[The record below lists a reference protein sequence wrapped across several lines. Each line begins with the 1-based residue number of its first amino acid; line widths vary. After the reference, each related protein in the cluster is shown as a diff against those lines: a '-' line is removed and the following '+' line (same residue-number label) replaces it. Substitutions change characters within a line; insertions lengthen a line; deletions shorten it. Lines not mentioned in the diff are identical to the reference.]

1 MEIGYTYDPLTFEYT
16 GTTTLFRDPID
27 NKLMITQHTTTIPPN
42 EVKEGFVNIFNN
54 SMKRW
59 DKMRDHR
66 GVWFEL
72 VEDVEIDTIQES
84 KLETLYDITGTSPN
98 DFAIELAKRI
108 AYQYDPTTGILSTRE
123 GKKLVRDNPST
134 RLQGISHNLL
144 SYDKQ
149 LKCWALKNDLQTIK
163 KKLKDKIKEAYEN
176 IETTLKYGEF
186 TYQIDSKSIVKIQ
199 EKLLSSHK
207 PSDTIEWVMEN
218 NEIRTIDYKT
228 LKEVYTK
235 YQDKKQSVFVYM
247 QGIKK
252 QIEDS
257 QNYNDLANIYDDFLD
272 YINNGTSNESTIE
285 KTMREIFN
293 G

>member
-16 GTTTLFRDPID
+16 GTTTLFRDPIE
-27 NKLMITQHTTTIPPN
+27 NKVMLTPNTTMIPPN

-66 GVWFEL
+66 GVWFEFI
-72 VEDVEIDTIQES
+72 EDTEQETIQES

-98 DFAIELAKRI
+98 DFVLELAKRI
-108 AYQYDPTTGILSTRE
+108 PYQYDPTTGILSTRE
-123 GKKLVRDNPST
+123 GKKLVRDNPDT

-149 LKCWALKNDLQTIK
+149 LKCWALRNDLQNIK
-163 KKLKDKIKEAYEN
+163 KKLKDKMKEAYEN

-199 EKLLSSHK
+199 EKLLSNHK

-235 YQDKKQSVFVYM
+235 YQDKKQKVFVYM
-247 QGIKK
+247 QSIKK
-252 QIEDS
+252 QIEES
-257 QNYNDLANIYDDFLD
+257 KEYNDLANIYDDLLD
-272 YINNGTSNESTIE
+272 YINNNTNNETKIE
-285 KTMREIFN
+285 KTMKEIFN

>member
-16 GTTTLFRDPID
+16 GTTTLFRDPIE
-27 NKLMITQHTTTIPPN
+27 NKVMLTPNTTMIPPN

-66 GVWFEL
+66 GVWFEFI
-72 VEDVEIDTIQES
+72 EDTEQETIQES

-98 DFAIELAKRI
+98 DFVLELAKRI
-108 AYQYDPTTGILSTRE
+108 PYQYDPTTGILSTRE
-123 GKKLVRDNPST
+123 GKKLVRDNPDT

-144 SYDKQ
+144 SYDKK
-149 LKCWALKNDLQTIK
+149 LKCWALRNDLQNIK
-163 KKLKDKIKEAYEN
+163 KKLKDKMKEAYEN

-199 EKLLSSHK
+199 EKLLSNHK

-235 YQDKKQSVFVYM
+235 YQDKKQKVFVYM
-247 QGIKK
+247 QSIKK
-252 QIEDS
+252 QIEES
-257 QNYNDLANIYDDFLD
+257 KEYNDLANIYDDLLD
-272 YINNGTSNESTIE
+272 YINNNTNNEAKIE
-285 KTMREIFN
+285 KTMKEIFN

>member
-108 AYQYDPTTGILSTRE
+108 TYQYDPTTGILSTRE

-163 KKLKDKIKEAYEN
+163 KKLKDKIKESYEN

-247 QGIKK
+247 QSIKK

-272 YINNGTSNESTIE
+272 YINNDTSNESTIE

>member
-27 NKLMITQHTTTIPPN
+27 NKVMVTPHTTTIPPN
-42 EVKEGFVNIFNN
+42 EVKDGFVNIFNA

-66 GVWFEL
+66 GVWFEFI
-72 VEDVEIDTIQES
+72 EDIEQETIQEN
-84 KLETLYDITGTSPN
+84 KLETLYDITGTLPN
-98 DFAIELAKRI
+98 DYAVELAKRI
-108 AYQYDPTTGILSTRE
+108 PYQYDPTTGILSTRE
-123 GKKLVRDNPST
+123 GKKLVRDNPDT

-163 KKLKDKIKEAYEN
+163 KKLKDRIKEAYES

-186 TYQIDSKSIVKIQ
+186 TYQIDSKSVAKIQ
-199 EKLLSSHK
+199 EKLLSNHK

-228 LKEVYTK
+228 LKEVYTQ
-235 YQDKKQSVFVYM
+235 YQNKKQSVFVYM

-257 QNYNDLANIYDDFLD
+257 QDYNDLASLYDDFLD
-272 YINNGTSNESTIE
+272 YINNDTSNESTIE
-285 KTMREIFN
+285 KTMKEIFN

>member
-108 AYQYDPTTGILSTRE
+108 SYQYDPTTGILSTRE

-247 QGIKK
+247 QSIKK

-272 YINNGTSNESTIE
+272 YINNDTSNESTIE

>member
-16 GTTTLFRDPID
+16 GTTTLFRDPIE
-27 NKLMITQHTTTIPPN
+27 NKVMLTPNTTMIPPN

-66 GVWFEL
+66 GIWFEFI
-72 VEDVEIDTIQES
+72 EDTEQETIQES

-98 DFAIELAKRI
+98 DFVLELAKRI
-108 AYQYDPTTGILSTRE
+108 PYQYDPTTGILSTRE
-123 GKKLVRDNPST
+123 GKKLVRDNPDT

-149 LKCWALKNDLQTIK
+149 LKCWALRNDLQNIK
-163 KKLKDKIKEAYEN
+163 KKLKDKMKEAYEN

-199 EKLLSSHK
+199 EKLLSNHK

-235 YQDKKQSVFVYM
+235 YQDKKQKVFVYM
-247 QGIKK
+247 QSIKK
-252 QIEDS
+252 QIEES
-257 QNYNDLANIYDDFLD
+257 KEYNDLANIYDDLLD
-272 YINNGTSNESTIE
+272 YINNNTNNEDKIE
-285 KTMREIFN
+285 KTMKEIFN

>member
-72 VEDVEIDTIQES
+72 VEDKEIDTIQES

-247 QGIKK
+247 QSIKK

-272 YINNGTSNESTIE
+272 YINNDTSNESTIE

>member
-16 GTTTLFRDPID
+16 GTTTLFRDPIE
-27 NKLMITQHTTTIPPN
+27 NKVMLTPNTTMIPPN

-66 GVWFEL
+66 GVWFEFI
-72 VEDVEIDTIQES
+72 EDTEQETIQES

-98 DFAIELAKRI
+98 DFVLELAKRI
-108 AYQYDPTTGILSTRE
+108 PYQYDPTTGILSTRE
-123 GKKLVRDNPST
+123 GKKLVRDNPDT

-149 LKCWALKNDLQTIK
+149 LKCWALRNDLQNIK

-199 EKLLSSHK
+199 EKLLSNHK

-235 YQDKKQSVFVYM
+235 YQDKKQKVFVYM
-247 QGIKK
+247 QSIKK
-252 QIEDS
+252 QIEES
-257 QNYNDLANIYDDFLD
+257 KEYNDLANIYDDLLD
-272 YINNGTSNESTIE
+272 YINNNTNNEAKIE
-285 KTMREIFN
+285 KTMKEIFN

>member
-16 GTTTLFRDPID
+16 GTTTLFRDPIE
-27 NKLMITQHTTTIPPN
+27 NKVMLTPNTTMIPPN

-66 GVWFEL
+66 GVWFEFI
-72 VEDVEIDTIQES
+72 EDTEQETIQES

-98 DFAIELAKRI
+98 DFVLELAKRI
-108 AYQYDPTTGILSTRE
+108 PYQYDPTTGILTTRE
-123 GKKLVRDNPST
+123 GKKLVRDNPDT

-144 SYDKQ
+144 SYDKK
-149 LKCWALKNDLQTIK
+149 LKCWALRNDLQNIK
-163 KKLKDKIKEAYEN
+163 KKLKDKMKEAYEN

-199 EKLLSSHK
+199 EKLLSNHK

-235 YQDKKQSVFVYM
+235 YQDKKQKVFVYM
-247 QGIKK
+247 QSIKK
-252 QIEDS
+252 QIEES
-257 QNYNDLANIYDDFLD
+257 KEYNDLANIYDDLLD
-272 YINNGTSNESTIE
+272 YINNNTNNEAKIE
-285 KTMREIFN
+285 KTMKEIFN

>member
-16 GTTTLFRDPID
+16 GTNTLFRDPIE
-27 NKLMITQHTTTIPPN
+27 NKVMLTPNTTMIPPN

-66 GVWFEL
+66 GVWFEFI
-72 VEDVEIDTIQES
+72 EDTEQETIQES

-98 DFAIELAKRI
+98 DFVLELAKRI
-108 AYQYDPTTGILSTRE
+108 PYQYDPTTGILSTRE
-123 GKKLVRDNPST
+123 GKKLVRDNPDT

-149 LKCWALKNDLQTIK
+149 LKCWALRNDLQNIK
-163 KKLKDKIKEAYEN
+163 KKLKDKMKEAYEN

-199 EKLLSSHK
+199 EKLLSNHN

-235 YQDKKQSVFVYM
+235 YQDKKQKVFVYM
-247 QGIKK
+247 QSIKK
-252 QIEDS
+252 QIEES
-257 QNYNDLANIYDDFLD
+257 KEYNDLANIYDDLLD
-272 YINNGTSNESTIE
+272 YINNNTNNEDKIE
-285 KTMREIFN
+285 KTMKEIFN

>member
-16 GTTTLFRDPID
+16 GTTTLFRDPIE
-27 NKLMITQHTTTIPPN
+27 NKVMLTPNTTMIPPN

-66 GVWFEL
+66 GVWFEFI
-72 VEDVEIDTIQES
+72 EDTEQETIQES

-98 DFAIELAKRI
+98 DFVLELAKRI
-108 AYQYDPTTGILSTRE
+108 PYQYDPTTGILSTRE
-123 GKKLVRDNPST
+123 GKKLVRDNPDT

-149 LKCWALKNDLQTIK
+149 LKCWALRNDLQNIK
-163 KKLKDKIKEAYEN
+163 KKLKDKMKEAYEN

-199 EKLLSSHK
+199 EKLLSNHK

-235 YQDKKQSVFVYM
+235 YQDKKQKVFVYM
-247 QGIKK
+247 QSIKK
-252 QIEDS
+252 QIEES
-257 QNYNDLANIYDDFLD
+257 KEYNDLANIYDDLLD
-272 YINNGTSNESTIE
+272 YINNNTNNEDKIE
-285 KTMREIFN
+285 KTMKEIFN

>member
-27 NKLMITQHTTTIPPN
+27 NKVMVTSHTTTIPPN
-42 EVKEGFVNIFNN
+42 EVKDGFVNIFNT

-66 GVWFEL
+66 GVWFEFI
-72 VEDVEIDTIQES
+72 EDIEQETIQEN
-84 KLETLYDITGTSPN
+84 KLETLYDITGTTPN

-108 AYQYDPTTGILSTRE
+108 PYQYDPTTGILSTRE
-123 GKKLVRDNPST
+123 GKKLVRDNPDT

-144 SYDKQ
+144 SYDKK

-163 KKLKDKIKEAYEN
+163 KKLKDRIKEAYEN

-186 TYQIDSKSIVKIQ
+186 TYQIDSKSVSKIQ
-199 EKLLSSHK
+199 EKLLSNHK

-228 LKEVYTK
+228 LKEVYTQ
-235 YQDKKQSVFVYM
+235 YQNKKQSVFVYM

-257 QNYNDLANIYDDFLD
+257 QDYNDLASLYDDFLD
-272 YINNGTSNESTIE
+272 YINNDTSNESTIE
-285 KTMREIFN
+285 KTMKEIFN

>member
-247 QGIKK
+247 QSIKK

-272 YINNGTSNESTIE
+272 YINNDTSNESTIE

>member
-16 GTTTLFRDPID
+16 GTNTLFRDPIE
-27 NKLMITQHTTTIPPN
+27 NKVMLTPNTTMIPPN

-66 GVWFEL
+66 GVWFEFI
-72 VEDVEIDTIQES
+72 EDTEQETIQES

-98 DFAIELAKRI
+98 DFVLELAKRI
-108 AYQYDPTTGILSTRE
+108 PYQYDPTTGILSTRE
-123 GKKLVRDNPST
+123 GKKLVRDNPDT

-149 LKCWALKNDLQTIK
+149 LKCWALRNDLQNIK
-163 KKLKDKIKEAYEN
+163 KKLKDKMKEAYEN

-199 EKLLSSHK
+199 EKLLSNHN

-235 YQDKKQSVFVYM
+235 YQDKKQKVFVYM
-247 QGIKK
+247 QSIKK
-252 QIEDS
+252 QIEES
-257 QNYNDLANIYDDFLD
+257 KEYNDLANIYDDLLD
-272 YINNGTSNESTIE
+272 YINNNTNNEAKIE
-285 KTMREIFN
+285 KTMKEIFN

>member
-16 GTTTLFRDPID
+16 GTTTLFRDPIE
-27 NKLMITQHTTTIPPN
+27 NKIMLTPNTTMIPPN
-42 EVKEGFVNIFNN
+42 EVKDGFVNIFNN

-66 GVWFEL
+66 GVWFEFI
-72 VEDVEIDTIQES
+72 EDTEQETIQES

-98 DFAIELAKRI
+98 DFVLELAKRI
-108 AYQYDPTTGILSTRE
+108 PYQYDPTTGILSTRE
-123 GKKLVRDNPST
+123 GKKLVRDNPDT

-149 LKCWALKNDLQTIK
+149 LKCWALRNDLQNIK
-163 KKLKDKIKEAYEN
+163 KKLKDKMKEAYEN

-199 EKLLSSHK
+199 EKLLSNHK

-235 YQDKKQSVFVYM
+235 YQDKKQKVFVYM
-247 QGIKK
+247 QSIKK
-252 QIEDS
+252 QIEES
-257 QNYNDLANIYDDFLD
+257 KEYNDLANIYDDLLD
-272 YINNGTSNESTIE
+272 YINNNTNNEAKIE
-285 KTMREIFN
+285 KTMKEIFN

>member
-16 GTTTLFRDPID
+16 GTNTLFRDPIE
-27 NKLMITQHTTTIPPN
+27 NKVMLTPNTTMIPPN

-66 GVWFEL
+66 GVWFEFI
-72 VEDVEIDTIQES
+72 EDTEQETIQES

-98 DFAIELAKRI
+98 DFVLELAKRI
-108 AYQYDPTTGILSTRE
+108 PYQYDPTTGILSTRE
-123 GKKLVRDNPST
+123 GKKLVRVNPDT

-149 LKCWALKNDLQTIK
+149 LKCWALRNDLQNIK
-163 KKLKDKIKEAYEN
+163 KKLKDKMKEAYEN

-199 EKLLSSHK
+199 EKLLSNHN

-235 YQDKKQSVFVYM
+235 YQDKKQKVFVYM
-247 QGIKK
+247 QSIKK
-252 QIEDS
+252 QIEES
-257 QNYNDLANIYDDFLD
+257 KEYNDLANIYDDLLD
-272 YINNGTSNESTIE
+272 YINNNTNNETKIE
-285 KTMREIFN
+285 KTMKEIFN

>member
-27 NKLMITQHTTTIPPN
+27 NKLMITQHATTIPPN

-247 QGIKK
+247 QSIKK

-272 YINNGTSNESTIE
+272 YINNDTSNESTIE

>member
-16 GTTTLFRDPID
+16 GTTTLFRDPIE
-27 NKLMITQHTTTIPPN
+27 NKVMLTPNTTMIPPN

-66 GVWFEL
+66 GVWFEFI
-72 VEDVEIDTIQES
+72 EDTEQETIQES

-98 DFAIELAKRI
+98 DFVLELAKRI
-108 AYQYDPTTGILSTRE
+108 PYQYDPTTGILTTRE
-123 GKKLVRDNPST
+123 GKKLVRDNPDT

-149 LKCWALKNDLQTIK
+149 LKCWALRNDLQNIK
-163 KKLKDKIKEAYEN
+163 KKLKDKMKEAYEN

-199 EKLLSSHK
+199 EKLLSNHK

-235 YQDKKQSVFVYM
+235 YQDKKQKVFVYM
-247 QGIKK
+247 QSIKK
-252 QIEDS
+252 QIEES
-257 QNYNDLANIYDDFLD
+257 KEYNDLANIYDDLLD
-272 YINNGTSNESTIE
+272 YINNNTNNEAKIE
-285 KTMREIFN
+285 KTMKEIFN

>member
-1 MEIGYTYDPLTFEYT
+1 MEIGYTYHPLTFEYT

-27 NKLMITQHTTTIPPN
+27 NKLMIPTNTTSIPPN
-42 EVKEGFVNIFNN
+42 EVKDGFVNIFNA

-66 GVWFEL
+66 GLWFEL
-72 VEDVEIDTIQES
+72 IEDMERDTIQENN
-84 KLETLYDITGTSPN
+84 LETLYDITGTSPN
-98 DFAIELAKRI
+98 DFDIELAKKI
-108 AYQYDPTTGILSTRE
+108 PYQYDPTTGILSTRE
-123 GKKLVRDNPST
+123 GKKLVRDNPNT

-149 LKCWALKNDLQTIK
+149 LKCWALKNDLQAIK

-186 TYQIDSKSIVKIQ
+186 TYQIDSKSIAKIQ
-199 EKLLSSHK
+199 EKLLSNHK

-228 LKEVYTK
+228 LKEVYTQ
-235 YQDKKQSVFVYM
+235 YQNKKQSVFVYM
-247 QGIKK
+247 QSIKK

-257 QNYNDLANIYDDFLD
+257 QDYNDLANLYDDFLD
-272 YINNGTSNESTIE
+272 YISNDTNNDSIIE
-285 KTMREIFN
+285 KTMKEIFN

>member
-16 GTTTLFRDPID
+16 GTNTLFRDPIE
-27 NKLMITQHTTTIPPN
+27 NKVMLTPNTTMIPPN

-66 GVWFEL
+66 GVWFEFI
-72 VEDVEIDTIQES
+72 EDTEQETIQES

-98 DFAIELAKRI
+98 DFVLELAKRI
-108 AYQYDPTTGILSTRE
+108 PYQYDPTTGILSTRE
-123 GKKLVRDNPST
+123 GKKLVRDNPDT

-149 LKCWALKNDLQTIK
+149 LKCWALRNDLQNIK
-163 KKLKDKIKEAYEN
+163 KKLKDKMKEAYEN

-199 EKLLSSHK
+199 EKLLSNHN

-235 YQDKKQSVFVYM
+235 YQDKKQKVFVYM
-247 QGIKK
+247 QSIKK
-252 QIEDS
+252 QIEES
-257 QNYNDLANIYDDFLD
+257 KEYNDLANIYDDLLD
-272 YINNGTSNESTIE
+272 YINNNTNNETKIE
-285 KTMREIFN
+285 KTMKEIFN